1 MQIFQQC
8 KQWPY
13 DGYVFLEFFELTCV
27 LDIIDNLACLFFT
40 VFRIYCPSNLN
51 SFLNAAV
58 LQRTCISYSITHC
71 GLWYMQ
77 ISCSALNAPADN
89 SDGEQQKMEEP
100 TSTRVADKVPAICP
114 LTFPFFLFTLFFLF
128 FLLKCT
134 IFNLD
139 NLNNGDFLFKRN
151 FSLTNELVKR
161 SWSCFPKND
170 YDGKRQANDN
180 KRQTD

>member
-1 MQIFQQC
+1 MFQQC

-27 LDIIDNLACLFFT
+27 LDTIDNLACLFFT

-77 ISCSALNAPADN
+77 ISCSALNAPVDN

-100 TSTRVADKVPAICP
+100 TSTRMADKVPAICP
-114 LTFPFFLFTLFFLF
+114 LTFPFFLFTLFSIFLYSNVLF
-128 FLLKCT
+128 FIWT
-134 IFNLD
+134 ISIMEI
-139 NLNNGDFLFKRN
+139 FLFKIN

-170 YDGKRQANDN
+170 YNGKRQANDN